1 MAVYNLESMLVFVAA
16 GVGFAPSL
24 FAAEPLFVTPAA
36 LVVDWSNDVKYKS
49 AIGGSKES
57 QRHSY

>member
-24 FAAEPLFVTPAA
+24 FAAEPLFVAPAA
-36 LVVDWSNDVKYKS
+36 LVVIY
-49 AIGGSKES
+49 
-57 QRHSY
+57 QYPPF